1 MGIIPDLRS
10 TYVRLLLSA
19 DDADILRQLILL
31 VMTGMIWIMIDEKL
45 GILQPS

>member
-19 DDADILRQLILL
+19 DDADIGRQLILL
-31 VMTGMIWIMIDEKL
+31 VMTGMI
-45 GILQPS
+45 